1 MNTLLKAALLLLCA
15 STLSMASE
23 VLAVVNGQNI
33 TTEVAPKNFKSM
45 DRALQ
50 KKIINRLIEKRLASD
65 YALSTPISESE
76 EFKKT
81 LKHVLQM
88 NSDLKDKKEEEKFL
102 ANILKKDAK
111 IKGYTEEQLYSKKGL
126 LAFDFLVN
134 EQADKIKAALT
145 QKELK
150 EYYEL
155 NKYKYDTPAMKEL
168 LTIVVEDQN
177 KANTIID
184 ELAKSKNKLE
194 TFRALAQKYS
204 LAPSASKNGYF
215 GKIPTEQLNDQLK
228 PLLKDL
234 KKSEYSQEPIKT
246 EFGYQIFY
254 ILNDI
259 AKFNSRFELVKS
271 KVENE
276 FMQQK
281 VKQWASDTIKK
292 LKQEANISIKYL

>member
-45 DRALQ
+45 DKALQ

-111 IKGYTEEQLYSKKGL
+111 LKGYTEEQLYSKKGL

-259 AKFNSRFELVKS
+259 PKFNSRLELVKS

>member
-45 DRALQ
+45 DKALQ

-259 AKFNSRFELVKS
+259 PKFNSRFELVKS

>member
-1 MNTLLKAALLLLCA
+1 MGKEYKKTEFEFPIVIVIIGMVIGLLLA
-15 STLSMASE
+15 FISSVSAHR
-23 VLAVVNGQNI
+23 QNTI
-33 TTEVAPKNFKSM
+33 TEVAPKNFKSLGKV
-45 DRALQ
+45 LQ
-50 KKIINRLIEKRLASD
+50 KKIINRLIKKKLASD

-102 ANILKKDAK
+102 ENILKKDTK

-126 LAFDFLVN
+126 LAFYFLVN

-145 QKELK
+145 QKEFK

-155 NKYKYDTPAMKEL
+155 NKYDTLAMKEL

-194 TFRALAQKYS
+194 TFIALAQKYS
-204 LAPSASKNGYF
+204 LALSASKNGYF

-234 KKSEYSQEPIKT
+234 RKSEYSLEPIKT

-259 AKFNSRFELVKS
+259 PKFNSRFELVKS

-281 VKQWASDTIKK
+281 VKQ
-292 LKQEANISIKYL
+292 EANISIKYL